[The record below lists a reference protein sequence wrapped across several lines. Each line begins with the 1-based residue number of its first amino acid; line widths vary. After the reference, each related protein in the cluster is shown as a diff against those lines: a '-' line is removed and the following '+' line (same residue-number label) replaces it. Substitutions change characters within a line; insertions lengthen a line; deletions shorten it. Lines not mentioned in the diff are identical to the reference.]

1 MTFLSLKVI
10 IDLDIEVYHK
20 WQKKNRDYK
29 TPLTAING
37 VFSFLNY
44 KISFNNSIADSS
56 LLF

>member
-1 MTFLSLKVI
+1 MNRDAKVI

-37 VFSFLNY
+37 VFSF
-44 KISFNNSIADSS
+44 
-56 LLF
+56 